1 MTHAFAPRFIC
12 CIMKRKRLLLR
23 RVLKATEL
31 PQELD
36 ANRFFV
42 QWYGSDACL
51 VEQHRG
57 ILCFDGAL
65 IRFQTDQGV
74 LTVSG
79 EALVLDAL
87 TESRA
92 MVNGQ
97 IQTLSIEAK
106 S

>member
-1 MTHAFAPRFIC
+1 M
-12 CIMKRKRLLLR
+12 R
-23 RVLKATEL
+23 RVLKTAEL

-36 ANRFFV
+36 ASRFFV
-42 QWYGSDACL
+42 QWYGSNECL

-74 LTVSG
+74 LCVAG

-87 TESRA
+87 TDARA
-92 MVNGQ
+92 MINGR
-97 IQTLSIEAK
+97 IHTLSIEEK

>member
-1 MTHAFAPRFIC
+1 M
-12 CIMKRKRLLLR
+12 R
-23 RVLKATEL
+23 RVLRTAEL

-36 ANRFFV
+36 ASRFFV
-42 QWYGSDACL
+42 QWYGSNECL

-57 ILCFDGAL
+57 ILCFDDEL

-74 LTVSG
+74 LNVAG

-87 TESRA
+87 TDSRA
-92 MVNGQ
+92 MINGQ
-97 IQTLSIEAK
+97 IYTLSIEEK

>member
-1 MTHAFAPRFIC
+1 M
-12 CIMKRKRLLLR
+12 R
-23 RVLKATEL
+23 RVLKTAEL
-31 PQELD
+31 PQDLD

-42 QWYGSDACL
+42 QWYGSTECL

-57 ILCFDGAL
+57 ILCFDGDL

-74 LTVSG
+74 LSVSG
-79 EALVLDAL
+79 NALVLDTL
-87 TESRA
+87 TDSRA
-92 MVNGQ
+92 MINGQ

>member
-1 MTHAFAPRFIC
+1 
-12 CIMKRKRLLLR
+12 MKRKRLILR
-23 RVLKATEL
+23 RVLKTAEL

-36 ANRFFV
+36 ASRFFV
-42 QWYGSDACL
+42 QWYGSDECL

-57 ILCFDGAL
+57 ILCFDGEL

-74 LTVSG
+74 FNVTG

-87 TESRA
+87 TDSRA
-92 MVNGQ
+92 RINGR
-97 IQTLSIEAK
+97 IHTLSIEAK